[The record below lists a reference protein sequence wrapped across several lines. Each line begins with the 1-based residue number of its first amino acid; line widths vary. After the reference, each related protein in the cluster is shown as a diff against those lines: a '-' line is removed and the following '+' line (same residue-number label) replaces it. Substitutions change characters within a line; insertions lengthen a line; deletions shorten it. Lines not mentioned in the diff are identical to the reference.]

1 MGFRGK
7 CSLYRQGT
15 SVCLSGGGVQG
26 LPAHRQG
33 GLRVFSHPRSWE
45 GATVNPSLL
54 VLCSGSGEASPQ
66 RSHCLWW
73 LEGAGI

>member
-15 SVCLSGGGVQG
+15 SVCLSEGGVQG

-54 VLCSGSGEASPQ
+54 VLCSGSGEVSPQ